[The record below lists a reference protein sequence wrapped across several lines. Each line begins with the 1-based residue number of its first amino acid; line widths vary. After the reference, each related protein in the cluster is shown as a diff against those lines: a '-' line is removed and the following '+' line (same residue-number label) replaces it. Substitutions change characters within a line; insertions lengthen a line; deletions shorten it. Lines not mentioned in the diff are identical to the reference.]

1 MTKWQRI
8 KSVFGSLVALAFI
21 PLLIEDPDFGCAAI
35 VLVLGVAAALAGLR
49 MVIYYASMAR
59 HMVGGKIILY
69 IGVIAFDFGL
79 FTFGFADVPRQYIMV
94 YLMLGH
100 LFYGLVEIL
109 RAMEI
114 RKRKLGSW
122 RFKLLIGLGNLAIG
136 VLCLAKINSSK
147 MTVYIYCLGLLWS
160 ALGRM
165 VSAFRPTSVVY
176 VEQP

>member
-8 KSVFGSLVALAFI
+8 KSIFGSLVSLAFA
-21 PLLIEDPDFGCAAI
+21 PLLILDPDIGCMVI
-35 VLVLGVAAALAGLR
+35 VLVLGAATALAGLR
-49 MVIYYASMAR
+49 MVVYYLSMAR

-69 IGVIAFDFGL
+69 IGVILFDFGL
-79 FTFGFADVPRQYIMV
+79 FTFGFADVPKQYIML

-100 LFYGLVEIL
+100 LFYGLVDIL

-122 RFKLLIGLGNLAIG
+122 RFKLLIGLGNLALG

-147 MTVYIYCLGLLWS
+147 TTVYIYCLGILWS

-165 VSAFRPTSVVY
+165 VSAFRPASVVY

>member
-8 KSVFGSLVALAFI
+8 KSIFGSLVALAFV
-21 PLLIEDPDFGCAAI
+21 PLLIEDPDVGCMAI
-35 VLVLGVAAALAGLR
+35 LLVLGIAAALAGLR
-49 MVIYYASMAR
+49 MVIYYVSMAR

-69 IGVIAFDFGL
+69 IGVILFDFGL
-79 FTFGFADVPRQYIMV
+79 FSFGIADIPKQYIML

-122 RFKLLIGLGNLAIG
+122 RFKLLIGLGNLALG
-136 VLCLAKINSSK
+136 VLCLVQINSSK
-147 MTVYIYCLGLLWS
+147 MTVYIYCMGLLWS
-160 ALGRM
+160 ALGRI
-165 VSAFRPTSVVY
+165 VSAFRPASVVY

>member
-8 KSVFGSLVALAFI
+8 KSAFGGLVALAFV
-21 PLLIEDPDFGCAAI
+21 PLLMEDPDLGCAAI
-35 VLVLGVAAALAGLR
+35 VLVLGIAAALAGLR

-59 HMVGGKIILY
+59 HMVGGQIILY
-69 IGVIAFDFGL
+69 IGVILLDFGL
-79 FTFGFADVPRQYIMV
+79 FSFGIADVPKQYIML

-114 RKRKLGSW
+114 RKQKLGSW
-122 RFKLLIGLGNLAIG
+122 RFKLLIGLGNLALG
-136 VLCLAKINSSK
+136 VLCLVQINSSK
-147 MTVYIYCLGLLWS
+147 MTVYIYCLGVLWS
-160 ALGRM
+160 ALGRI
-165 VSAFRPTSVVY
+165 VSAFRPASVVY

>member
-8 KSVFGSLVALAFI
+8 KSIFGSLVALAFV
-21 PLLIEDPDFGCAAI
+21 PLLIEDPDVGCMAI
-35 VLVLGVAAALAGLR
+35 VLVLGIAAALAGLR

-69 IGVIAFDFGL
+69 IGVILFDFGL
-79 FTFGFADVPRQYIMV
+79 FSFGIADIPKQYIML

-122 RFKLLIGLGNLAIG
+122 RFKLLIGLGNLALG
-136 VLCLAKINSSK
+136 VLCLAQINSSK
-147 MTVYIYCLGLLWS
+147 MTVYIYCMGLLWS
-160 ALGRM
+160 ALGRI
-165 VSAFRPTSVVY
+165 VSAFRPASVVY

>member
-8 KSVFGSLVALAFI
+8 KSVFGSLVALAFV
-21 PLLIEDPDFGCAAI
+21 PLLMVDPDIGCMAI
-35 VLVLGVAAALAGLR
+35 ILVLSIAAALAGLR

-59 HMVGGKIILY
+59 HMVGGRIILY
-69 IGVIAFDFGL
+69 IGVILLDFGL
-79 FTFGFADVPRQYIMV
+79 FSFGVADVPRQYIML

-100 LFYGLVEIL
+100 LFYGLVEVL

-122 RFKLLIGLGNLAIG
+122 RFKLLIGLGNLTLSI
-136 VLCLAKINSSK
+136 LCLAQINSSK
-147 MTVYIYCLGLLWS
+147 MTVYIYCLGVLWS
-160 ALGRM
+160 ALGRI
-165 VSAFRPTSVVY
+165 VSAFRPASVVY